1 MEKRAII
8 HPDFTP
14 TLTDTD
20 KVKFAKDCAK
30 ADIMDNCEAVARELD
45 ADFRKIA
52 ADKVKK
58 ALDS

>member
-8 HPDFTP
+8 HPDVTP
-14 TLTDTD
+14 PLAETD
-20 KVKFAKDCAK
+20 KVKSAKDCAE
-30 ADIMDNCEAVARELD
+30 ADIVDNCGAAVRELD
-45 ADFRKIA
+45 ADFRKAA

>member
-8 HPDFTP
+8 HPDVTP
-14 TLTDTD
+14 DLTADD
-20 KVKFAKDCAK
+20 KVKSAKDCAK
-30 ADIMDNCEAVARELD
+30 TNIVDNCGAAVRELD
-45 ADFRKIA
+45 ADFRKAA

>member
-8 HPDFTP
+8 HPDVTP
-14 TLTDTD
+14 TLTKKDE
-20 KVKFAKDCAK
+20 VKSAEDCAK
-30 ADIMDNCEAVARELD
+30 ADIVDNCGAAVRELD
-45 ADFRKIA
+45 ADFRKAA